1 MTEPASPDDVLAA
14 VRRYAVAVAS
24 GDRILRARPDVS
36 AEDVAQDVVLQFHRM
51 VVKPANWRG
60 WTATATRHRLI
71 DLARQRGGAAVL
83 DDELQ
88 ARVMGAMGPS
98 GGVIAGAQARGA
110 LAVLSQGE
118 RDLFGEH
125 LLGVS
130 NAELAERYGYRSPQ
144 VVSTLLTR
152 IGTKIR
158 RHFPALHLDLEP
170 VRVY

>member
-1 MTEPASPDDVLAA
+1 MTRTPSADDALAA
-14 VRRYAVAVAS
+14 VRRYALAVAS

-36 AEDVAQDVVLQFHRM
+36 ADDVAQDVALQFHRM
-51 VVKPANWRG
+51 AVKPENWRG
-60 WTATATRHRLI
+60 WTATATRHRLV

-88 ARVMGAMGPS
+88 ARVLRAMGPS

-110 LAVLSQGE
+110 PGVLSQGE

-144 VVSTLLTR
+144 VVSTLLSR
-152 IGTKIR
+152 IAAKIR
-158 RHFPALHLDLEP
+158 RHFPHLHLDLEP
-170 VRVY
+170 ARVY